1 MMLRFKL
8 LLDCNNKILE
18 LKKEDTN
25 WVPVD

>member
-8 LLDCNNKILE
+8 LLDCNNKILK

-25 WVPVD
+25 WVPID